1 MSGGGRHD
9 GETCSDWLN
18 PGWWAACS
26 CGWKSETVPS
36 AEGADV
42 LLAEHYAE
50 IRGDGIPVRPEVAA
64 ASRAMAD
71 QARAEAAAAVGLV
84 LQVRS
89 IVESG
94 ERLASE
100 ARTLGVDPDSFHA
113 NAFRRIAAL
122 LDTDQ

>member
-1 MSGGGRHD
+1 VTAERHD
-9 GETCSDWLN
+9 GETCSDWLSA
-18 PGWWAACS
+18 GWWAACS
-26 CGWKSETVPS
+26 CGWKSNKVPT
-36 AEGADV
+36 AEMADGR
-42 LLAEHYAE
+42 LAKHYAE
-50 IRGDGIPVRPEVAA
+50 MRDGRPLVPPAVEA

-71 QARAEAAAAVGLV
+71 EARAEAIEAVGLI

-94 ERLASE
+94 ERLALE

-122 LDTDQ
+122 LGEQ